1 MADPV
6 ALRELD
12 EAEPVAE
19 RIQAHRLAVDGD
31 DGAEIEPFGQIAL
44 MQMNA
49 FQQHAELATGR
60 DKRSGDGAQEKTR
73 TSTPF
78 RALEPESSASTN
90 FATWAPPRKPA
101 GKRGV

>member
-1 MADPV
+1 MDEMTDPV

-31 DGAEIEPFGQIAL
+31 DGSEIEPFGQIAV
-44 MQMNA
+44 MEMDA
-49 FQQHAELATGR
+49 FQQHAVLATARGR

-78 RALEPESSASTN
+78 RALAPEASASTSS
-90 FATWAPPRKPA
+90 ATWA
-101 GKRGV
+101 